1 MTKTDKEKIKQLE
14 SDIKKMQNDNKRIID
29 DFDDVYYGNNRK
41 IRPVINKLVIAIAIA
56 AIVLCAAGAI
66 LLMITT

>member
-14 SDIKKMQNDNKRIID
+14 SDIKKMQNDNKRKID
-29 DFDDVYYGNNRK
+29 DNDDVYYGNNRK